1 MKLLSKKIR
10 NTTAIFIIVCLI
22 YILSIIISII
32 LYSNSVEGVKDF
44 WEVIANITVVIG
56 VISIFLSFWQNN
68 LNEQEISKEKIN
80 SEIKLSEEMNR
91 LDILDFQ
98 PMDNLNINQ
107 RLIDMINSAMEYLV
121 KISLYDGEKIINID
135 RYLEFNLLNHKKIIY
150 VLINLYD
157 IILKTGDKSIIEKID
172 RNKRYLVNEIERLN
186 NIDTEIQ
193 LLSQK
198 IENIKKFNAS
208 NAIKSNIIV
217 E

>member
-44 WEVIANITVVIG
+44 WEVIANITVVIV
-56 VISIFLSFWQNN
+56 VIIIFLSFWQNN

-172 RNKRYLVNEIERLN
+172 RNKRYLVKEIERLN

>member
-1 MKLLSKKIR
+1 MKLLSKKIK

-22 YILSIIISII
+22 YILSIIVSTTLYNNSI
-32 LYSNSVEGVKDF
+32 EGVKDF

-68 LNEQEISKEKIN
+68 LNEQKISKERID
-80 SEIKLSEEMNR
+80 SEIKLSEELNR

-107 RLIDMINSAMEYLV
+107 KLVDMINSAMEYLA
-121 KISLYDGEKIINID
+121 KISLYNEEKIINID

-172 RNKRYLVNEIERLN
+172 RNKRYLVKEIERLN
-186 NIDTEIQ
+186 NIDKEIQ
-193 LLSQK
+193 LLSRK

-208 NAIKSNIIV
+208 NAIKANIIV